1 MDLKERVKKKKNL
14 MTAVDKN
21 FLKTKKLKRILLN
34 EALSSCLEQ
43 T

>member
-21 FLKTKKLKRILLN
+21 FLKTKKLERILLN
-34 EALSSCLEQ
+34 EALSSCLE
-43 T
+43 